1 MEEHPNP
8 TKKIRDHLGELRKQA
23 LDEIERFKNGLDR
36 DPNMTM
42 EQADRTFMA
51 AARIRE
57 YAYLE
62 NALQAVDEGRLE
74 LSKLYS
80 SVRKSLEGDR
90 PRQFSSSTSPSW
102 NLMEK
107 ARGIV
112 SVEWITPSHSTL
124 PEAVRTLAETQTP
137 QIDPRHS

>member
-1 MEEHPNP
+1 
-8 TKKIRDHLGELRKQA
+8 
-23 LDEIERFKNGLDR
+23 
-36 DPNMTM
+36 MTM

-57 YAYLE
+57 YAHLE

-74 LSKLYS
+74 LSELYS

-90 PRQFSSSTSPSW
+90 PRQFSSTTSPSW

-124 PEAVRTLAETQTP
+124 PETVRTLAETQSP
-137 QIDPRHS
+137 E